1 MEVRLKL
8 VFKENEHLGAHS
20 AWKTHLFFKENE
32 HEKRK
37 ALLSDNDVFCRCK
50 VAQYEI
56 NGETAHAFQLRSVA
70 RHSFHKSACGG
81 CSRAYNI
88 ENLASK
94 SYETKARN
102 MV

>member
-1 MEVRLKL
+1 MK
-8 VFKENEHLGAHS
+8 KQ
-20 AWKTHLFFKENE
+20 LFFKENE

-37 ALLSDNDVFCRCK
+37 ALLSDNDVFFCRCK

-56 NGETAHAFQLRSVA
+56 NGETAHAFQHKSVA
-70 RHSFHKSACGG
+70 RRSFHKSACGG

-102 MV
+102 MFFF